1 MKTQEDATKI
11 KIFTQPGGGI
21 NQEVGVIVYRN
32 DDGDEMDAIS
42 RHPATIR
49 SIRQIWQAWQNG
61 KSPSFSFGVDAS
73 GDITSL
79 NIEASKP

>member
-11 KIFTQPGGGI
+11 KIFTQAGGGI
-21 NQEVGVIVYRN
+21 NQEVGVIIYKN
-32 DDGDEMDAIS
+32 EDGDEVDAIS

-61 KSPSFSFGVDAS
+61 KSPAFSFGVAAN

-79 NIEASKP
+79 NLEGSKP